1 MESVQLEHENVTR
14 LVLVSLWDEVEEGQ
28 RILNEENDPFENAL
42 NYILNKLIFKLNL
55 KNIYHDRCHFYLVVY
70 RTYCCRNGAK
80 TIKRLRLKDI

>member
-55 KNIYHDRCHFYLVVY
+55 
-70 RTYCCRNGAK
+70 
-80 TIKRLRLKDI
+80 